1 MLLLC
6 AVIACKLLQLMGIQ
20 NKRYSLNANLQ
31 LIFLHG
37 TAISLTFHKNV
48 FCVHSRLRL
57 GAILKILKGISSK
70 KKLSFSELRVSQRV
84 V

>member
-1 MLLLC
+1 
-6 AVIACKLLQLMGIQ
+6 MGIQ

>member
-1 MLLLC
+1 MLLLS

-31 LIFLHG
+31 LIFLNG
-37 TAISLTFHKNV
+37 TAISLTFHKDV
-48 FCVHSRLRL
+48 FCVHCRLRL

-70 KKLSFSELRVSQRV
+70 KVVFQRTSS
-84 V
+84 